1 MNKYLTK
8 ELHRR
13 EYYKK
18 RQEDNKEKMRNYHRE
33 YMRVRRLKQRE
44 NKLSEQRKN
53 PTWWIFVKK
62 STDFINKILTSN

>member
-53 PTWWIFVKK
+53 PT
-62 STDFINKILTSN
+62 